1 MSKEENS
8 DGAAQEGPGGEASK
22 KDDIYENQGTKKII
36 RLVTVMA
43 YMFSVS
49 FVAIVLSAYY
59 LFLWEPP
66 NPRLLRR
73 PSQLSDPEIQ
83 FLISDQEII
92 QDEPSKPGQH
102 ANATYI
108 SFSNR
113 FDDAETFVNN
123 DHSKNRENLKE
134 SLFLLRKSL
143 IESFKNKI
151 NDSKSSVQNS
161 AQENRTSN
169 SLNYTTSKKEKTMNL
184 TRRSSGKDA
193 RNSSKIMNRMFGNNG
208 TSQILESSTISGDEV
223 NNDHFTN
230 TRNHSVYETSRDI
243 FRLNHSL
250 MRNIVTNQYKKDV
263 LSNFNSEADT
273 PNKKSVKVKT
283 PQYPAI
289 NNEEDLDI
297 QKSRED
303 RTYNVN
309 NISQAT
315 DLNEQ
320 STLDFFRNSEF
331 ANHPEHPE
339 QSNQSSVK
347 LANIALKF
355 KETQTEKMTIKLLTV
370 ANEQSSLSEVT
381 TTPRQK
387 DLLTILTE
395 IAESSTTPLPTTF
408 EDLQTSLSTETKEIS
423 TKMHSNV
430 N

>member
-22 KDDIYENQGTKKII
+22 KDDMYENRGTKKII

-66 NPRLLRR
+66 NPRLLRK
-73 PSQLSDPEIQ
+73 PSQFSSEPEIQ

-123 DHSKNRENLKE
+123 DRSKNRENLKE

-169 SLNYTTSKKEKTMNL
+169 SLNYTTSKKEKTMGL
-184 TRRSSGKDA
+184 TRRSSGRDA

-263 LSNFNSEADT
+263 LSNFKSDT
-273 PNKKSVKVKT
+273 PNEKSVKVKT

-289 NNEEDLDI
+289 NNKEDLDI

-303 RTYNVN
+303 RTNNVN

-315 DLNEQ
+315 DLN
-320 STLDFFRNSEF
+320 DFFRNSEF
-331 ANHPEHPE
+331 ANHPEHLE
-339 QSNQSSVK
+339 QSNQSPVK

-355 KETQTEKMTIKLLTV
+355 KETQTEKMTIKLLAM

-395 IAESSTTPLPTTF
+395 IAESSTPLPTTF

-423 TKMHSNV
+423 TI
-430 N
+430 

>member
-22 KDDIYENQGTKKII
+22 KDDMYENRGTKKII

-66 NPRLLRR
+66 NPRLLRK
-73 PSQLSDPEIQ
+73 PSQFSSEPEIQ

-123 DHSKNRENLKE
+123 DRSKNRENLKE

-169 SLNYTTSKKEKTMNL
+169 SLNYTTSKKEKTMGL
-184 TRRSSGKDA
+184 TRRSSGRDA

-263 LSNFNSEADT
+263 LSNFKSDT
-273 PNKKSVKVKT
+273 PNEKSVKVKT

-289 NNEEDLDI
+289 NNKDLDI

-303 RTYNVN
+303 RTNNVN

-315 DLNEQ
+315 DLN
-320 STLDFFRNSEF
+320 DFFRNSEF

-339 QSNQSSVK
+339 QSNQSPVK

-355 KETQTEKMTIKLLTV
+355 KGK
-370 ANEQSSLSEVT
+370 
-381 TTPRQK
+381 
-387 DLLTILTE
+387 
-395 IAESSTTPLPTTF
+395 
-408 EDLQTSLSTETKEIS
+408 
-423 TKMHSNV
+423 
-430 N
+430 

>member
-8 DGAAQEGPGGEASK
+8 DGAPQEGPGGDASK
-22 KDDIYENQGTKKII
+22 DADIFENRGTKKII

-73 PSQLSDPEIQ
+73 PIQLSSEPEIQ

-102 ANATYI
+102 ANTTYI

-113 FDDAETFVNN
+113 FDDPETFVDNN
-123 DHSKNRENLKE
+123 DHSKKYRENLKE

-143 IESFKNKI
+143 IESLKNKI
-151 NDSKSSVQNS
+151 NDSKFSVQNS
-161 AQENRTSN
+161 AQKNWTSN
-169 SLNYTTSKKEKTMNL
+169 FLNYTTSKKEKTMNL
-184 TRRSSGKDA
+184 TRRSSGRDA

-250 MRNIVTNQYKKDV
+250 TRNIVTSQNQYKKDV
-263 LSNFNSEADT
+263 LSNFKSKADM

-283 PQYPAI
+283 SWYPAI
-289 NNEEDLDI
+289 NDKEDLDT
-297 QKSRED
+297 QKNRED
-303 RTYNVN
+303 RTY

-320 STLDFFRNSEF
+320 STLDFFRNLEF
-331 ANHPEHPE
+331 ANRPEYPE
-339 QSNQSSVK
+339 QSNQSPVK

-355 KETQTEKMTIKLLTV
+355 KGK
-370 ANEQSSLSEVT
+370 
-381 TTPRQK
+381 
-387 DLLTILTE
+387 
-395 IAESSTTPLPTTF
+395 
-408 EDLQTSLSTETKEIS
+408 
-423 TKMHSNV
+423 
-430 N
+430 

>member
-8 DGAAQEGPGGEASK
+8 DGAPQEGPGSEASK
-22 KDDIYENQGTKKII
+22 KDADIYENRGTKKII
-36 RLVTVMA
+36 RLVTVLA

-73 PSQLSDPEIQ
+73 PSQLSSEPEIQ

-92 QDEPSKPGQH
+92 QNESRKPGQH

-123 DHSKNRENLKE
+123 DRSKNREE

-143 IESFKNKI
+143 IESLKNKI

-161 AQENRTSN
+161 AQENWTSN
-169 SLNYTTSKKEKTMNL
+169 FLNYTTSKKEKTMNL
-184 TRRSSGKDA
+184 TRRSSGRDE
-193 RNSSKIMNRMFGNNG
+193 RNSSKIMNRIFGNNND

-223 NNDHFTN
+223 NNGNFTN

-243 FRLNHSL
+243 FRLNRNL
-250 MRNIVTNQYKKDV
+250 NIVTSQDQYKKDV
-263 LSNFNSEADT
+263 SSNFKSADT
-273 PNKKSVKVKT
+273 PNKKSVKVK
-283 PQYPAI
+283 YPAI
-289 NNEEDLDI
+289 NNKDLYI
-297 QKSRED
+297 QKNRDD
-303 RTYNVN
+303 RTYNIN
-309 NISQAT
+309 NINQAT

-320 STLDFFRNSEF
+320 SSLAFSRNSEF
-331 ANHPEHPE
+331 VNHPEHPE
-339 QSNQSSVK
+339 QSNQSPVK

-355 KETQTEKMTIKLLTV
+355 KGK
-370 ANEQSSLSEVT
+370 
-381 TTPRQK
+381 
-387 DLLTILTE
+387 
-395 IAESSTTPLPTTF
+395 
-408 EDLQTSLSTETKEIS
+408 
-423 TKMHSNV
+423 
-430 N
+430 